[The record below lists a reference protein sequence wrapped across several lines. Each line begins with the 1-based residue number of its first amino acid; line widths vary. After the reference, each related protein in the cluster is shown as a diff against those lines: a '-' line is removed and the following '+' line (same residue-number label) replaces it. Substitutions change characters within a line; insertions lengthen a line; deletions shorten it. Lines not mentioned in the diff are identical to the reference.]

1 MKTYENF
8 INNSNYEVGNCVEL
22 WSGLICR
29 IISINTDK
37 TFDVE
42 LFMGNR
48 WILYSG
54 GLSTKNF
61 KKKLTNSEIEEWELE
76 NDANKYNL

>member
-42 LFMGNR
+42 LFITPAAQNPG
-48 WILYSG
+48 
-54 GLSTKNF
+54 T
-61 KKKLTNSEIEEWELE
+61 
-76 NDANKYNL
+76 